1 MASRNQE
8 HPEQL
13 IPLNRLKKSPRNV
26 RQVPHTKA
34 HIEALASSIAAQNQ
48 IQNLVVETEKDEGGK
63 PTGFYLVNVGE
74 GRRLAQLLRVK
85 RKQIKATEP
94 VRCIVDDTHDAQAL
108 SLAENDIRANMH
120 PADQFD
126 AFKRLIDSGLSA
138 ETVAAQFGVSPLVVT
153 RRLKLANV
161 APEFLALYR
170 KEKIDLEHLMALAVT
185 DDHDRQRQV
194 WESLPPY
201 RRTPDGLRDA
211 LIENEIPVHAAVVKF
226 VGLKQYEKAGGAV
239 RRDLFSDQPDDGYVV
254 DSELLW
260 KIATQKLERRAAKLK
275 EEGWAWVEI
284 MPQLDYSA
292 LSAFGRVRSIR
303 REATEDERTELDRLN
318 QQLADIQKQIE
329 DAGEDE
335 ERADPLLQ
343 QEQEIGGKI
352 ESIEDGMQVPD
363 PAQRAV
369 AGAVVSIDR
378 SGEWRIDTGLLRPE
392 DARKFPRAE
401 RASAKATPDAP
412 RLHSASLVR
421 RLTAHRTLALC
432 ATVAQRPD
440 VALLALAHRLAVV
453 TFYDGDYESR
463 NAVQIDLRRTNL
475 DQYGEDVAGSKAH
488 RTMAEL
494 TEGWRARLPSDS
506 AGLFDWL
513 AQQPQADVLSLCG
526 YCVATTLNGV
536 STDESGGGLDALGK
550 AAGLDMREWWSATA
564 DGYLK
569 SVPKARIFEALTEAG
584 ATPSGALDK
593 LKKGDLALLAEQR
606 LAGTGWLPAVLRAS
620 AA

>member
-1 MASRNQE
+1 MSSRNQD
-8 HPEQL
+8 HVEQL

-26 RQVPHTKA
+26 RRVPHAKA
-34 HIEALASSIAAQNQ
+34 HIEALASNITAQGQ

-63 PTGFYLVNVGE
+63 PTGSYLVNVGE

-94 VRCIVDDTHDAQAL
+94 IRCIVDDTHDAQSL
-108 SLAENDIRANMH
+108 SLAENDIRASMH

-126 AFKRLIDSGLSA
+126 AFKQLIDSGLSA
-138 ETVAAQFGVSPLVVT
+138 EAVAAQFGVSPLIVT

-161 APEFLALYR
+161 APEFLDLYR

-185 DDHDRQRQV
+185 DDHDRQRNV
-194 WESLPPY
+194 WEGLPDY

-211 LIENEIPVHAAVVKF
+211 LTENEIPVSASLVKF
-226 VGLKQYEKAGGAV
+226 VGLKRYEKAGGAV
-239 RRDLFSDQPDDGYVV
+239 RRDLFSDQADDGYVM

-260 KIATQKLERRAAKLK
+260 KLATQKLEQRAAKLK
-275 EEGWAWVEI
+275 EEGCAWVDI
-284 MPQLDYSA
+284 MPQWDYSA
-292 LSAFGRVRSIR
+292 LSAFGRVRPIL

-318 QQLADIQKQIE
+318 LQLAAIQKQIE

-335 ERADPLLQ
+335 EQAEALQ
-343 QEQEIGGKI
+343 QQEEDISGKI
-352 ESIEDGMQVPD
+352 DAIEDAMRVPD

-369 AGAVVSIDR
+369 AGAVVSMDR
-378 SGEWRIDTGLLRPE
+378 SGEWRIETGLLRPE
-392 DARKFPRAE
+392 DARKFQRAE
-401 RASAKATPDAP
+401 RVSAKATPDVP
-412 RLHSASLVR
+412 RLHSAALVR

-440 VALLALAHRLAVV
+440 VALLALAHRLVVV
-453 TFYDGDYESR
+453 TFYDGDYEGR
-463 NAVQIDLRRTNL
+463 AEVQIDVRRTNL

-488 RTMAEL
+488 RAMAEL
-494 TEGWRARLPSDS
+494 AEGWRVRLPSAC

-513 AQQPQADVLSLCG
+513 AQQSQADVLSLCA
-526 YCVATTLNGV
+526 YCVATTLNDV
-536 STDESGGGLDALGK
+536 SADESGGGLDAIGK

-569 SVPKARIFEALTEAG
+569 SVPKARILEALTEAG
-584 ATPSGALDK
+584 VTPSGALGQ
-593 LKKGDLALLAEQR
+593 LKKADLALLAERR
-606 LAGTGWLPAVLRAS
+606 LVGTGWLPAVLRGAVV
-620 AA
+620 

>member
-1 MASRNQE
+1 MSSRNQE

-26 RQVPHTKA
+26 RQVPHAKA
-34 HIEALASSIAAQNQ
+34 HIEALASSIAAQGQ
-48 IQNLVVETEKDEGGK
+48 IQNLVVETEKDEEGK

-74 GRRLAQLLRVK
+74 GRRLASLLRVR
-85 RKQIKATEP
+85 RKQIKATDP
-94 VRCIVDDTHDAQAL
+94 IRCIVDDTHDAQAL

-138 ETVAAQFGVSPLVVT
+138 ETVAAQFGVSPLVVS

-161 APEFLALYR
+161 APGFLDLYR

-185 DDHDRQRQV
+185 DDHVRQRKV
-194 WESLPPY
+194 WESLPEY
-201 RRTPDGLRDA
+201 RRTPDGLREA
-211 LIENEIPVHAAVVKF
+211 LTENEIPVHAAVVKF

-239 RRDLFSDQPDDGYVV
+239 RRDLFSDQQDDGYVV

-260 KIATQKLERRAAKLK
+260 KLATQKLERRAAKLR

-284 MPQLDYSA
+284 MPELDYSA
-292 LSAFGRVRSIR
+292 LSALGRVRSIS

-318 QQLADIQKQIE
+318 EQLADIQKQIE

-335 ERADPLLQ
+335 ERAELLLQ
-343 QEQEIGGKI
+343 QEEEISGKVAA
-352 ESIEDGMQVPD
+352 IEDDMRVPD
-363 PAQRAV
+363 PAQRAA

-378 SGEWRIDTGLLRPE
+378 RGEWRIETGLLRPE
-392 DARKFPRAE
+392 DARKFQRAE
-401 RASAKATPDAP
+401 RVSSKATLDVP
-412 RLHSASLVR
+412 RVHSAALVR

-432 ATVAQRPD
+432 ATLAQRPD

-453 TFYDGDYESR
+453 TFYDGDYAAR
-463 NAVQIDLRRTNL
+463 NEVQIDLRRTNL
-475 DQYGEDVAGSKAH
+475 DQYGEDVSGSKAH
-488 RTMAEL
+488 RAMAEL
-494 TEGWRARLPSDS
+494 AEGWRARLPSDS
-506 AGLFDWL
+506 ATLFDWL
-513 AQQPQADVLSLCG
+513 AQQPQADVLSLCA

-536 STDESGGGLDALGK
+536 SADESGGLDALGN
-550 AAGLDMREWWSATA
+550 AAGLDMRQWWYPTA

-569 SVPKARIFEALTEAG
+569 SVPKARIFEALAEAG
-584 ATPSGALDK
+584 ASPSGALEK

-606 LAGTGWLPAVLRAS
+606 LAGTGWLPTVLRG
-620 AA
+620 AAA